1 MIYGMNTV
9 LDFAGAAV
17 AIIFLFLNARAKRS
31 LIGSFFKK
39 YYWLMI
45 AASAS
50 LFVGFFM
57 RLPGAVELDPMTK
70 ELLHKL
76 ALLLFGTIAI
86 WAAYI
91 LPIEASKY
99 LKNKKI

>member
-1 MIYGMNTV
+1 MNTV
-9 LDFAGAAV
+9 FDVAGAAI
-17 AIIFLFLNARAKRS
+17 AIIFLFLNARAKGT

-45 AASAS
+45 AASVS
-50 LFVGFFM
+50 LFAGFFI
-57 RLPGAVELDPMTK
+57 RLPGATGLDPISI
-70 ELLHKL
+70 ESLHKL
-76 ALLLFGTIAI
+76 ALLLFGAIAI

-99 LKNKKI
+99 LKTKRSNF

>member
-1 MIYGMNTV
+1 MNTV
-9 LDFAGAAV
+9 FDVAGAAI
-17 AIIFLFLNARAKRS
+17 ALMFFFLNVRAKGT

-45 AASAS
+45 AASVS
-50 LFVGFFM
+50 LFAGFFIK
-57 RLPGAVELDPMTK
+57 LPVVTLLDPDSM
-70 ELLHKL
+70 EALHKL

-91 LPIEASKY
+91 LPIEAARY
-99 LKNKKI
+99 LKDKK